1 MADCDSPALQYVLH
15 SAYHCGGAGSDI
27 SSRSVQRFMISGK
40 EVSTMFKAANVIMA
54 PNADPTKHRASVKGD
69 KFEYTMVVI
78 PLFDFDR
85 AAQVCKDLVEKEG
98 IQSISL
104 CPGFSHEAVAKV
116 RGALGEGFPINV
128 SRGDVLSTM
137 TTAQILSKEGW
148 LPGGH

>member
-1 MADCDSPALQYVLH
+1 
-15 SAYHCGGAGSDI
+15 
-27 SSRSVQRFMISGK
+27 MIYGK
-40 EVSTMFKAANVIMA
+40 EVSTVFKAANVIMA
-54 PNADPTKHRASVKGD
+54 PNADPAKHRASVKGD

-116 RGALGEGFPINV
+116 RGAVGEAFPINV

>member
-1 MADCDSPALQYVLH
+1 
-15 SAYHCGGAGSDI
+15 
-27 SSRSVQRFMISGK
+27 
-40 EVSTMFKAANVIMA
+40 MFKAANVIMA

-85 AAQVCKDLVEKEG
+85 AAQVCKDLVEREG

-116 RGALGEGFPINV
+116 RGAVGEAFPINV

-137 TTAQILSKEGW
+137 TTAQILGREGW
-148 LPGGH
+148 LPGGHQS